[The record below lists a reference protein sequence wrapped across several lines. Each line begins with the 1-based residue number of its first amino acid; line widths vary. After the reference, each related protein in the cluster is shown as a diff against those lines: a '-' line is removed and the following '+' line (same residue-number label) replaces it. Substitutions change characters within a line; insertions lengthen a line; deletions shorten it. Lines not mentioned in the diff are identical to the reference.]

1 MRDNLPQMCY
11 DWREFDI
18 FRRAF
23 PMLKKLYNHLFCQPH
38 MGRRIPVLLI
48 SVILMGM
55 CVAFFEKLQV
65 GTDPCTV
72 FNLSMAQNVLGWS
85 NLGTWQ
91 LIFNLILL
99 VVILLLKEG
108 KFIGLGSLANMVLV
122 GYSRDFFKPIVEML
136 LPGDMHSLLVRGG
149 VFIPT
154 MLLFLV
160 AVAFYMVVELG
171 TAPYDA
177 VSQIIASHTKK
188 VSFTVIRISYDIII
202 TVIGFLLGGKVGI
215 FTVASCFF
223 LGPVISAIAAKFKR
237 VFL

>member
-1 MRDNLPQMCY
+1 
-11 DWREFDI
+11 
-18 FRRAF
+18 
-23 PMLKKLYNHLFCQPH
+23 MLKKLYNHLFCQPH
-38 MGRRIPVLLI
+38 MARRIPVLLV

-72 FNLSMAQNVLGWS
+72 FNLSMAQNVLHWQ

-99 VVILLLKEG
+99 VIILLLKEG
-108 KFIGLGSLANMVLV
+108 RFIGLGSLANMVLV
-122 GYSRDFFKPIVEML
+122 GYSRDFFKPIVELL
-136 LPGDMHSLLVRGG
+136 LPGEAHSLLVRGG
-149 VFIPT
+149 VFVPT

-188 VSFTVIRISYDIII
+188 VSFTVIRISYDIVI
-202 TVIGFLLGGKVGI
+202 TLIGYLLGGQVGI

-223 LGPVISAIAAKFKR
+223 LGPVISAIAAKFR
-237 VFL
+237 PWFN

>member
-1 MRDNLPQMCY
+1 
-11 DWREFDI
+11 
-18 FRRAF
+18 
-23 PMLKKLYNHLFCQPH
+23 MLKKLYNHLFCQPH

-99 VVILLLKEG
+99 VIILLLKEG
-108 KFIGLGSLANMVLV
+108 RFIGLGSLANMVLV

-136 LPGDMHSLLVRGG
+136 LPGETHSLLVRGG
-149 VFIPT
+149 VFVPT
-154 MLLFLV
+154 MILFLV

-188 VSFTVIRISYDIII
+188 FSFTVIRISYDIII
-202 TVIGFLLGGKVGI
+202 TVIGYLLGGQVGV

-223 LGPVISAIAAKFKR
+223 LGPVISAIAAKFKP
-237 VFL
+237 FFN

>member
-1 MRDNLPQMCY
+1 
-11 DWREFDI
+11 
-18 FRRAF
+18 
-23 PMLKKLYNHLFCQPH
+23 MLKRFYNHLFCQPH
-38 MGRRIPVLLI
+38 MARRIPVLLV

-72 FNLSMAQNVLGWS
+72 FNLSMAQNVLGWE

-99 VVILLLKEG
+99 CGILLLKEG
-108 KFIGLGSLANMVLV
+108 RFIGLGSLANMVLV
-122 GYSRDFFKPIVEML
+122 GYSRDFFKPVVEML
-136 LPGDMHSLLVRGG
+136 LPGATHSLLVRGG
-149 VFIPT
+149 VFVPT

-177 VSQIIASHTKK
+177 IPQMIASRMKK
-188 VSFTVIRISYDIII
+188 VPFSVIRIAFDIAV
-202 TVIGFLLGGKVGI
+202 TVVGCLLGGQVGV
-215 FTVASCFF
+215 FTVAACFF
-223 LGPVISAIAAKFKR
+223 LGPVISAIAARFR
-237 VFL
+237 PFFN

>member
-1 MRDNLPQMCY
+1 
-11 DWREFDI
+11 
-18 FRRAF
+18 
-23 PMLKKLYNHLFCQPH
+23 MLRKLYNHLFCQPH
-38 MGRRIPVLLI
+38 MGRRIPVLI
-48 SVILMGM
+48 VSVVMMGM

-72 FNLSMAQNVLGWS
+72 FNLSMAQNVLHWQ

-99 VVILLLKEG
+99 LVILLLKEG

-122 GYSRDFFKPIVEML
+122 GYSRDFFKPIVEWL
-136 LPGDMHSLLVRGG
+136 LPGEAHSLLVRGS
-149 VFIPT
+149 VFLPT
-154 MLLFLV
+154 MVLFLV

-177 VSQIIASHTKK
+177 VSQIVASHLPK
-188 VSFTVIRISYDIII
+188 VPFFLIRIAYDILI
-202 TVIGFLLGGKVGI
+202 TVIGFLLGGTVGV

-223 LGPVISAIAAKFKR
+223 LGPVISAIAAKFR
-237 VFL
+237 PLFN

>member
-1 MRDNLPQMCY
+1 
-11 DWREFDI
+11 
-18 FRRAF
+18 
-23 PMLKKLYNHLFCQPH
+23 MLKKLYNHLFCQPH

-171 TAPYDA
+171 ASPYDA
-177 VSQIIASHTKK
+177 IPQILSKHLPRIPPA
-188 VSFTVIRISYDIII
+188 VIRIAFDATV
-202 TVIGFLLGGKVGI
+202 TVIGYLLGGTVGM
-215 FTVASCFF
+215 FTIAACLF
-223 LGPVISAIAAKFKR
+223 LGPVISAIAAKFR
-237 VFL
+237 PWFN

>member
-1 MRDNLPQMCY
+1 
-11 DWREFDI
+11 
-18 FRRAF
+18 
-23 PMLKKLYNHLFCQPH
+23 MLRKLYNHLFCQPH

-55 CVAFFEKLQV
+55 CVAFFEKVQV

-72 FNLSMAQNVLGWS
+72 FNLSMAQNVLHWQ

-99 VVILLLKEG
+99 AVILLLKEG
-108 KFIGLGSLANMVLV
+108 RFIGLGSLANMVLV
-122 GYSRDFFKPIVEML
+122 GYARDFFKPIVEAL
-136 LPGDMHSLLVRGG
+136 LPGETHSLLVRGG
-149 VFIPT
+149 VFVPT
-154 MLLFLV
+154 MILFLV

-188 VSFTVIRISYDIII
+188 VSFTVIRISYDIFI
-202 TVIGFLLGGKVGI
+202 TVIGFLLGGQVGI
-215 FTVASCFF
+215 FTVLSCFF
-223 LGPVISAIAAKFKR
+223 LGPVISAIATKFR
-237 VFL
+237 PFFN